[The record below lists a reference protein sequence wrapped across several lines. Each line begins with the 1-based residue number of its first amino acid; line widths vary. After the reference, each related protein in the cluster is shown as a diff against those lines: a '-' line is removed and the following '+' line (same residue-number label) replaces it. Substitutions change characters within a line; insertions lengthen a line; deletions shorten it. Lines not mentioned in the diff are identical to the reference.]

1 VQKAAPLFL
10 GITEVTVPVPGGQ
23 NDSVDTKSPVP
34 IPVPLKVIHLG
45 RYAYGRVYDE
55 AGLGVYSQITDEPHK
70 PPIGSRDFQFIIG
83 VYNKVLTSGE
93 WPIVG
98 DDPFGENEDPWPP
111 PRCMIDSISGKYSIY
126 HHGKTTPASAEECQD
141 LEVTAVWDRDH
152 IIDRILHGNE
162 SKYLKSLRRK

>member
-1 VQKAAPLFL
+1 VHDDPDFPDHMTRTRRDHMKFL
-10 GITEVTVPVPGGQ
+10 TLVEAIALLHQQQREIKT
-23 NDSVDTKSPVP
+23 S
-34 IPVPLKVIHLG
+34 
-45 RYAYGRVYDE
+45 YDE

-126 HHGKTTPASAEECQD
+126 HHGKTTPASAEECQH

-152 IIDRILHGNE
+152 IIDRILRGNE
-162 SKYLKSLRRK
+162 SK

>member
-1 VQKAAPLFL
+1 MKRPRPGTVVQIKLP
-10 GITEVTVPVPGGQ
+10 
-23 NDSVDTKSPVP
+23 N
-34 IPVPLKVIHLG
+34 G

-98 DDPFGENEDPWPP
+98 KDSFGENEDPWPP
-111 PRCMIDSISGKYSIY
+111 PRCIIDSISGKYRAGGP
-126 HHGKTTPASAEECQD
+126 GKTVD
-141 LEVTAVWDRDH
+141 LT
-152 IIDRILHGNE
+152 N
-162 SKYLKSLRRK
+162 